1 MNGIVISIDP
11 VIFRLGNSEI
21 RWYTVAIIVAIVVAL
36 LVAVREFKGKGI
48 PTKNIY
54 SLLPWVLVSGIV
66 GARLFHV
73 VDQWEYYAA
82 NPLQIIQFQQ
92 GGLAIWGAVIGGG
105 LATILY
111 SRVKHMPLGQILDAL
126 VPALLTAQ
134 IVGRIGCIIN
144 GDAYGSVTSLPW
156 GFIYT
161 HPDAL
166 IPGSLHGM
174 PTHPYPVYE
183 MIWNAA
189 VLLVLLKLRHRFNN
203 DVLLFL
209 SYLTLYSIGRFLLTF
224 VRQENLIFWELQQA
238 QILAIAV
245 FIASVAGFVY
255 LFRKSTHQ
263 TTVRSGSK
271 TLGEDRVS

>member
-11 VIFRLGNSEI
+11 VILRLGGLEL
-21 RWYTVAIIVAIVVAL
+21 RWYTVAIITAIVVAL
-36 LVAVREFKGKGI
+36 VVAFREFKRKGI
-48 PTKNIY
+48 PTDNIY
-54 SLLPWVLVSGIV
+54 SLLPWVLVSGIF

-105 LATILY
+105 LATAIY
-111 SRVKHMPLGQILDAL
+111 SRVKHMPLGQFLDAL

-144 GDAYGSVTSLPW
+144 GDAYGGITNLPW

-166 IPGSLHGM
+166 IPRSLHGL

-183 MIWNAA
+183 MIWNGA

-203 DVLLFL
+203 DGLLFL
-209 SYLTLYSIGRFLLTF
+209 SYLPLYSIGRFMLTF
-224 VRQENLIFWELQQA
+224 VRQETMVFWGLQQA
-238 QILAIAV
+238 QILAIAM
-245 FIASVAGFVY
+245 FIVSLVSFIY
-255 LFRKSTHQ
+255 FFRRFIRKTNIQ
-263 TTVRSGSK
+263 KDRS
-271 TLGEDRVS
+271 R